1 MLELSRRLLRQ
12 FRAVLRRSLVDPGTR
27 GVWPLL
33 HGSAGPDGLFLHASQ
48 GDLALSY
55 HLPGDRLPA
64 TLVFRASVLA
74 DLESPEETPIVL
86 EASGPGQGQARWEE
100 KGQPRTLEFETLA
113 PESVPPLPA
122 LPRRWARC
130 ASTLLLALDVAA
142 RTTGR
147 ESGRRGLTRLLL
159 RGQAG
164 EIIATDGRQLLVQS
178 GFSFPWPGDVLVP
191 RVLAFG
197 DRGLARQGAVSV
209 GRTKT
214 HVAVRI
220 GPWTVLLAI
229 DTVSRFPDVH
239 AVIPPPEALT
249 QLQLDV
255 TDAAFLATEL
265 TQRPTKESPSP
276 ITLDVTTPPAVRLR
290 AGDGAAVTE
299 LILSRSSTSAGPVQV
314 CVNRVHLLRAL
325 KLGLPAVAVVGPDR
339 PVVYQRPGC
348 TYVGMSLD
356 PSHLLGPAEVVQ
368 RLASTGAAPLPN
380 SPIPEPERIPA
391 MPAPSSNGHVPD
403 PALPAATAERG
414 SLDDVIAET
423 EALRALLQ
431 EVSSRSGRLL
441 NSLKQQRRQ
450 RQAMRAAVASLR
462 QLQLDP

>member
-1 MLELSRRLLRQ
+1 
-12 FRAVLRRSLVDPGTR
+12 
-27 GVWPLL
+27 LL
-33 HGSAGPDGLFLHASQ
+33 HGSAGPDGLLLHASQ
-48 GDLALSY
+48 GDLAIGY

-64 TLVFRASVLA
+64 TLAFRATVLA
-74 DLESPEETPIVL
+74 DLEGPEDTSVIL

-100 KGQPRTLEFETLA
+100 KDQPRTLEFETVA
-113 PESVPPLPA
+113 PDSVPPLPA
-122 LPRRWARC
+122 MPRRFARC
-130 ASTLLLALDVAA
+130 ASTLLRALDEAA
-142 RTTGR
+142 RTTAR

-164 EIIATDGRQLLVQS
+164 EIVATDGRQLLVQS

-191 RVLAFG
+191 RVPAFG
-197 DRGLARQGAVSV
+197 DRGLAQQGAVSV
-209 GRTKT
+209 GRTRT

-220 GPWTVLLAI
+220 GPWTILLAI
-229 DTVSRFPDVH
+229 DTASRFPDVH

-249 QLQLDV
+249 AHLRLDP
-255 TDAAFLATEL
+255 TDAAFLAAEL

-276 ITLDVTTPPAVRLR
+276 ITLDCTTPPAVRIR
-290 AGDGAAVTE
+290 SGDSAAVTE
-299 LILSRSSTSAGPVQV
+299 LILSRSSTSGAPVQV
-314 CVNRVHLLRAL
+314 CVDRVHLLRAL
-325 KLGLPAVAVVGPDR
+325 KLGLSEVAVVGPDR

-368 RLASTGAAPLPN
+368 RLTSTGATPLPT

-391 MPAPSSNGHVPD
+391 MPTPPSNGQVPD
-403 PALPAATAERG
+403 PAPPPSSTERG

-431 EVSSRSGRLL
+431 EASSRSGRLL
-441 NSLKQQRRQ
+441 TSLKQQRRQ

>member
-1 MLELSRRLLRQ
+1 
-12 FRAVLRRSLVDPGTR
+12 
-27 GVWPLL
+27 LL

-48 GDLALSY
+48 GDLAISY

-64 TLVFRASVLA
+64 TLAFRASVLT
-74 DLESPEETPIVL
+74 DLEGPEETPIVL
-86 EASGPGQGQARWEE
+86 EASGPGQGQARWDE
-100 KGQPRTLEFETLA
+100 KGQPRTLEFETVA

-122 LPRRWARC
+122 LPRRWARS
-130 ASTLLLALDVAA
+130 ASTLLLALDEAA
-142 RTTGR
+142 RTTAR
-147 ESGRRGLTRLLL
+147 ESGRRGLTRVLL

-178 GFSFPWPGDVLVP
+178 GFSFPRLGDVLVP
-191 RVLAFG
+191 RVPAFG
-197 DRGLARQGAVSV
+197 DRGLVRQGAVAV

-214 HVAVRI
+214 HVAVRV
-220 GPWTVLLAI
+220 GPWTLLLAI
-229 DTVSRFPDVH
+229 DTINRFPDVH
-239 AVIPPPEALT
+239 AVIPPPETLT
-249 QLQLDV
+249 AHLHLDL

-265 TQRPTKESPSP
+265 TQRPTKASPSP
-276 ITLDVTTPPAVRLR
+276 ITLDCTTPPAVRIR
-290 AGDGAAVTE
+290 SGDSAAVTE
-299 LILSRSSTSAGPVQV
+299 LILSRSTMSRAPVPV
-314 CVNRVHLLRAL
+314 CVDRVHLLRAL
-325 KLGLPAVAVVGPDR
+325 KLGLSEVAVVGPDQ

-348 TYVGMSLD
+348 TYVSMSLD

-380 SPIPEPERIPA
+380 SPIPESERIPV
-391 MPAPSSNGHVPD
+391 MPTPSSNGHVPD
-403 PALPAATAERG
+403 PASPPSSAERG

-431 EVSSRSGRLL
+431 EASSRSGRLL
-441 NSLKQQRRQ
+441 TSLKQQRRQ